1 MNTRLTGRAVPGAG
15 WQCNRPA
22 SFARPRGV
30 STTSPS
36 TPAVLRPAFRCV
48 TCRTL
53 SSVLLQLRSI
63 SFCRLRTLLRSPSCV
78 ALKILCRSLPTSP
91 SWVGQSMAVP
101 SKTSSSG
108 PFTLPVASAIV
119 AACAVVMSNLSF
131 GSGAQASK
139 RQWLTWSTSAPF
151 RARHEPVCGQLCET
165 AAGRSSLSSR
175 FPAAFR
181 PPAFACWTIQCPP
194 GSWASL
200 AVGLPGHRPDPDGV
214 VTFRTAET
222 RPGWVLSVPRGD
234 GVPTAGS

>member
-1 MNTRLTGRAVPGAG
+1 MEGPALLADVAIGQGDEAG
-15 WQCNRPA
+15 QGP
-22 SFARPRGV
+22 
-30 STTSPS
+30 SPS
-36 TPAVLRPAFRCV
+36 DHV
-48 TCRTL
+48 T
-53 SSVLLQLRSI
+53 
-63 SFCRLRTLLRSPSCV
+63 
-78 ALKILCRSLPTSP
+78 A
-91 SWVGQSMAVP
+91 
-101 SKTSSSG
+101 SG

-139 RQWLTWSTSAPF
+139 RQWLTLSTSAPF
-151 RARHEPVCGQLCET
+151 RARQEPVSGQLCET
-165 AAGRSSLSSR
+165 ATGRSSLSSR
-175 FPAAFR
+175 FPVAFR

-200 AVGLPGHRPDPDGV
+200 AVGLPGRRPDPDGV